1 MRWLY
6 TLRVHSDFEE
16 ILLINPASLIGAI
29 LGFVVGLFLFGSPLL
44 GMIFALLG
52 SSIGSGIGVRVFRD
66 SGNER
71 KSSGWFSGWGAEGVS
86 DGPLFMETLFSM
98 LGRLAAADGTITAAE
113 EAAFR
118 SIVTGQLR
126 ITDPASVS
134 TAMKIFHE
142 AASGNVPMGD
152 YARKAAQAFS
162 RRPQLLEMMLIIMIR
177 VSSADGEIHSEEDRL
192 MREAASIFGFPH
204 GTYESIKMRY
214 GAYSGG
220 GSSGSSGTATQT
232 SGGLAA
238 AYETLGV
245 DKNAA
250 EADIRKAYR
259 KKASEYH
266 PDKIAAKGLPKEFT
280 DFANKKFQEIQKAWE
295 TVREARGF

>member
-1 MRWLY
+1 M
-6 TLRVHSDFEE
+6 
-16 ILLINPASLIGAI
+16 INPASLIGAI
-29 LGFVVGLFLFGSPLL
+29 LGFIAGLFLFGSPLL

-66 SGNER
+66 SRSHES
-71 KSSGWFSGWGAEGVS
+71 SSGWFSGWGSEGMS
-86 DGPLFMETLFSM
+86 AGPVFMETLFSM
-98 LGRLAAADGTITAAE
+98 LGRLAAADGTVSAAE

-118 SIVTGQLR
+118 SVVTGELR

-134 TAMKIFHE
+134 TAMKIFRQ
-142 AASGNVPMGD
+142 AAAGGVPMGD

-162 RRPQLLEMMLIIMIR
+162 RRPQLLEMMLIIMVR
-177 VSSADGEIHSEEDRL
+177 VSGADGAIHPEEDRL
-192 MREAASIFGFPH
+192 MKEAASIFGFPQ

-214 GAYSGG
+214 GAYTGG
-220 GSSGSSGTATQT
+220 GSSGSSGSASQT
-232 SGGLAA
+232 SAPLAS

-245 DKNAA
+245 DKNAN

-295 TVREARGF
+295 TIREARGF